1 MLGRSTLTE
10 INGLLAAG
18 IVGAVVFMVVF
29 LVDGATRPGYRPT
42 YHLVSALARGPRGW
56 VQTGNFVVCGLL
68 ITVSARGIEF
78 ATSSGWLS
86 GTIGVFGLGLVA
98 SGVFPMD
105 PVRGYPPGTP
115 DGTPSDVSRGH
126 RLHDLA
132 GFVVFGL
139 LPLATASAAFTLDS
153 TSFVLYSGA
162 TALATAIGFVV
173 FGAALEQDHPRAG
186 LIQRIVIVIGWTWL
200 ALLCAHLMA

>member
-1 MLGRSTLTE
+1 MSE
-10 INGLLAAG
+10 FNGLLAAG
-18 IVGAVVFMVVF
+18 IVGAVTFVVVF

-56 VQTGNFVVCGLL
+56 LQTANFVVCGLL

-98 SGVFPMD
+98 SGIFPMD
-105 PVRGYPPGTP
+105 PIRGYPPGTP
-115 DGTPSDVSRGH
+115 DGTPNVLSRGH
-126 RLHDLA
+126 RWHDFA

-139 LPLATASAAFTLDS
+139 LPMAAASAAFTLGS
-153 TSFVLYSGA
+153 MSFVIYSGA
-162 TALATAIGFVV
+162 TAFGTAVGFVV
-173 FGAALEQDHPRAG
+173 FGAALERDHPRVG

>member
-1 MLGRSTLTE
+1 MTE

-18 IVGAVVFMVVF
+18 MVGAVVFVVVF

-42 YHLVSALARGPRGW
+42 YHIVSALALGPRGW
-56 VQTGNFVVCGLL
+56 VQKANFVVCGLL

-98 SGVFPMD
+98 SGIFPMD
-105 PVRGYPPGTP
+105 PMRGYPPGTP
-115 DGTPSDVSRGH
+115 DDTPAVFSRAH
-126 RLHDLA
+126 RWHDLA

-139 LPLATASAAFTLDS
+139 FPLAAASAAFTLDS
-153 TSFVLYSGA
+153 TPWVIYSGA
-162 TALATAIGFVV
+162 MALATAVGFGV
-173 FGAALEQDHPRAG
+173 FGAAWEQDHPRTG

>member
-1 MLGRSTLTE
+1 MSE

-18 IVGAVVFMVVF
+18 IVGAVVFVVVF

-56 VQTGNFVVCGLL
+56 VQTANFVLCGLL

-86 GTIGVFGLGLVA
+86 GAIGVFGLGLVA
-98 SGVFPMD
+98 SGLFPTDAM
-105 PVRGYPPGTP
+105 RGYPPGTP
-115 DGTPSDVSRGH
+115 DGTPDVFSRGH
-126 RLHDLA
+126 RWHDLA

-139 LPLATASAAFTLDS
+139 LPLAAASAAFTLAS
-153 TSFVLYSGA
+153 TPWVIYSGA
-162 TALATAIGFVV
+162 TGLVTAVGFVV
-173 FGAALEQDHPRAG
+173 FGTAWEQDHPRAG
-186 LIQRIVIVIGWTWL
+186 LIQRVVIVVGWTWL